1 MASFYFTTHQ
11 FMDKGELRVDFT
23 SKITAKT
30 NGQKRLFKV
39 LKNPTPRIVGVFG
52 PSGTGKS
59 MISLVYGIDSVLKGV
74 YSKLVISRPLVDVE
88 TSSELTLLE
97 NSDTWLREMRGYL
110 RDLVYRYIDLGVIE
124 DLESKGKIVYVHPH
138 LLRGRSFDGSLIIMD
153 DVQNVTPQVITEI
166 ILRLGEN
173 SRLIIIGDP
182 ILQARSENA
191 AKQARSLLLG
201 EIEGTEVVD
210 MGLRDIVRPG
220 ARLGIKLLLES
231 HMRSRDLSETER
243 EVYTTA
249 SRIAPD
255 ASIITVLDLR
265 DLKEIWGITAEH
277 VPDSIIVVKE
287 GHLPRL
293 IGSGGERINK
303 IEEETGL
310 KIRGVELSLDFTGI
324 VKAIHPVPW
333 VHKHVRKTDLIG
345 SDIVF
350 VVSRD
355 GIGAFIGQKGFY
367 AKFIEEALKRLLG
380 VGVRVEE
387 PVPPKK
393 KRG

>member
-1 MASFYFTTHQ
+1 
-11 FMDKGELRVDFT
+11 MDKGESGVDFT

-97 NSDTWLREMRGYL
+97 SNDTWLREMKGYL
-110 RDLVYRYIDLGVIE
+110 RDLVYRYVDLGVIE

-220 ARLGIKLLLES
+220 ARLGIKLLLEA
-231 HMRSRDLSETER
+231 HMRSRDLSETEQ
-243 EVYTTA
+243 EIYTTA
-249 SRIAPD
+249 SRVAPD

-265 DLKEIWGITAEH
+265 DLKEIWSVTAEH
-277 VPDSIIVVKE
+277 VPDAIIVVKE

-293 IGSGGERINK
+293 IGSRGERINK

-310 KIRGVELSLDFTGI
+310 KIRGVELSLDFAGI

-333 VHKHVRKTDLIG
+333 VHKHVKKTDLIG

>member
-1 MASFYFTTHQ
+1 
-11 FMDKGELRVDFT
+11 MDKGESGVDFT

-97 NSDTWLREMRGYL
+97 SNDTWLREMKGYL
-110 RDLVYRYIDLGVIE
+110 RDLVYRYVDLGVIE

-220 ARLGIKLLLES
+220 ARLGIKLLLEA
-231 HMRSRDLSETER
+231 HMRSRDLSETEQ
-243 EVYTTA
+243 EIYTTA
-249 SRIAPD
+249 SRVAPD

-265 DLKEIWGITAEH
+265 DLKEIWSVTAEH
-277 VPDSIIVVKE
+277 VPDAIIVVKE

-293 IGSGGERINK
+293 IGSRGERINK

-333 VHKHVRKTDLIG
+333 VHKHVKKTDLIG